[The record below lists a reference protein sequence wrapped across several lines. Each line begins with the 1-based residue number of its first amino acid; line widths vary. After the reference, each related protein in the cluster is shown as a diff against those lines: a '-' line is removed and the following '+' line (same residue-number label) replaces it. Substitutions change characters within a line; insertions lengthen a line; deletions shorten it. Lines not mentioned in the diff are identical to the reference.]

1 MNLPALPSAEQ
12 IVIAQYRRQNISL
25 SEIRAFLDRSRWVIA
40 LIFLGTVVA
49 AYAVLAL
56 FVDKYEAEARL
67 LVRVGPETVDPPATA
82 VSRGGTLISSGVRRE
97 EVGSEVSILT
107 SMRMARDVVK
117 GIGVERFF
125 AIPPA
130 KPGFVNTVKYELKA
144 VSRTVKA
151 QYQEALILLGLKKRL
166 TREEQAVTML
176 QKEVAASIEKE
187 SDVILLK
194 FRTADPALGE
204 EVLRRWITLYLVQRV
219 EARGNKT
226 IYDFL
231 SAEVRR
237 AKNRLDEAENARNEW
252 KRTNRLSQTDAQ
264 KQSLIQQ
271 LKEASGAHDLTLSTA
286 QALSGQINE
295 ANAQLSKLPRQVR
308 TTEVETANP
317 TLQTY
322 RGDLAAAELE
332 KTKLLSKY
340 DAKSERIQM
349 VDDEIT
355 RLRDLIGKEERRQ
368 ISSTTLE
375 INPLVN
381 SLQARLQED
390 TVRLEG
396 LTRRAALEKQQ
407 MSALS
412 RKIATLESADLQ
424 LMDLERERQVAE
436 DLYLGIVKRQNE
448 ASVTSELDRSRLSN
462 VSVIAPPETSIE
474 PVSPKRELIMGAS
487 LILGLLLGVVLPLV
501 RETLSGTLRTP
512 EDFARVSNIPY
523 LGTLGPGEDAPE

>member
-1 MNLPALPSAEQ
+1 MNLPVPPSAEQ
-12 IVIAQYRRQNISL
+12 IMIAHYRRQSISL
-25 SEIRAFLDRSRWVIA
+25 SEIRAFLSRSRWAIV
-40 LIFLGTVVA
+40 LIFLATVLV

-56 FVDKYEAEARL
+56 FGDKYDTEARL
-67 LVRVGPETVDPPATA
+67 LVRVGPETVDPPPTA
-82 VSRGGTLISSGVRRE
+82 VSRGGTLISNGVRRE

-107 SMRMARDVVK
+107 SMQLARGVVK
-117 GIGVERFF
+117 EVGAERFF

-130 KPGFVNTVKYELKA
+130 KPGFVNAVKYQLKA
-144 VSRTVKA
+144 ISRAVRE
-151 QYQEALILLGLKKRL
+151 QYQDALIVLGLKKRL
-166 TREEQAVTML
+166 TREEQAVSML
-176 QKEVAASIEKE
+176 QKEVTASVEKE
-187 SDVILLK
+187 SDVILLS
-194 FRTADPALGE
+194 FRNVDPALGE

-219 EARGNKT
+219 DARGNKT

-231 SAEVRR
+231 SAEAERD
-237 AKNRLDEAENARNEW
+237 KHRLDEAEKARNEW

-271 LKEASGAHDLTLSTA
+271 LKEASAAHDLTLSTA

-295 ANAQLSKLPRQVR
+295 ANAQLSKLPRQIR

-317 TLQTY
+317 TIQTY
-322 RGDLAAAELE
+322 RGDLAGAELE

-349 VDDEIT
+349 VNDEIA
-355 RLRDLIGKEERRQ
+355 RLHDLIAKEERRQ

-381 SLQARLQED
+381 SLQSRLQED
-390 TVRLEG
+390 TVRMEG
-396 LTRRAALEKQQ
+396 LTRRAAMEKQQ
-407 MSALS
+407 MDALTK
-412 RKIATLESADLQ
+412 KISVLESADLR
-424 LMDLERERQVAE
+424 LLDLERERQVAE

-474 PVSPKRELIMGAS
+474 PVSPKRDLIMGAS
-487 LILGLLLGVVLPLV
+487 LILGLLLGIALPLI

-512 EDFARVSNIPY
+512 EDFARVSAVPY
-523 LGTLGPGEDAPE
+523 LGALGPGEGAAE